1 MYGESKEVTGL
12 KTKTEKDTRTERET
26 GSGTGMHV
34 HIYIQELTI
43 SSLHVVSFAQMVLFV
58 YFNIYNGLKVFC
70 SSKYIIRG

>member
-1 MYGESKEVTGL
+1 MGARGEP
-12 KTKTEKDTRTERET
+12 
-26 GSGTGMHV
+26 GTGTVGAEALKRV

-58 YFNIYNGLKVFC
+58 NFNIYNGLKVFY